1 MRMKPNYTTKNRT
14 TGIVIFLLI
23 CLLHIHYQGCKVTTA
38 FQTQIYHLPPNN
50 WYINQQ
56 HAKRCHGIQNPKKQT
71 KLCSTKYSATT
82 KEGGISSSLISNL
95 AIIALKLRLASH
107 STVQCNVQSSTKEI
121 LLKQSIGPVNVK
133 GKDWKS
139 PLGLTCKAIQADV
152 STCTLDMNSVLTK
165 RKLVLLEPAKGVA
178 MIAFDSIDF
187 GNFLMHPL
195 LQSQVPVLSSNYK
208 GNSGSNMEEKK
219 FVFVKDSINIQM
231 DENINNNGSVIFYG
245 KCMGQRWKCILKRG
259 LVQKADIQVI
269 HQESLDDKTLSEEDI
284 QSLEIELT
292 MLITNFFNELIF
304 ELDGT
309 FLSFKDLKFHLPIK
323 SNSSNVGSTND
334 MNEANIMF
342 ALDITV
348 RKFPSPGL
356 AF

>member
-1 MRMKPNYTTKNRT
+1 MKPNYTTNRT
-14 TGIVIFLLI
+14 TGIAILLLT
-23 CLLHIHYQGCKVTTA
+23 CLFHYQGCKVTKA
-38 FQTQIYHLPPNN
+38 FQTQIHHLSNS
-50 WYINQQ
+50 IQ
-56 HAKRCHGIQNPKKQT
+56 HPKKQT
-71 KLCSTKYSATT
+71 KLCSTKYSETT

-107 STVQCNVQSSTKEI
+107 STVQCNVQSSTKQI
-121 LLKQSIGPVNVK
+121 LLKQSIGPVTVK

-152 STCTLDMNSVLTK
+152 NTCTLDMNSVLTK

-187 GNFLMHPL
+187 GNFLIHPL
-195 LQSQVPVLSSNYK
+195 LQSQVPVLLNNYK
-208 GNSGSNMEEKK
+208 DNSGSNMKEKK

-231 DENINNNGSVIFYG
+231 DQNINNNGCVTFYG
-245 KCMGQRWKCILKRG
+245 NCMGQRWKCVLKRG

-269 HQESLDDKTLSEEDI
+269 HQESLDDNNKSLSEEDI

-292 MLITNFFNELIF
+292 MIVTTFFNELIF

-309 FLSFKDLKFHLPIK
+309 FLSFKDLKFHLPK
-323 SNSSNVGSTND
+323 TSNTSNVGSTTND